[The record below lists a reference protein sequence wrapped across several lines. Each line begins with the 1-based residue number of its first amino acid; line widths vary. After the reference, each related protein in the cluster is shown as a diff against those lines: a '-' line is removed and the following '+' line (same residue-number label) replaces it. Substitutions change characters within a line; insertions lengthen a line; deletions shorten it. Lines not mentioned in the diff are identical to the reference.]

1 MTLNMAL
8 APMALSATT
17 FNAGDKVRVT
27 VDFKYTVESD
37 ATVHLYACPYYTNIF
52 GKHLVDSCV
61 GRADVTLAATATPL
75 DKTVTVDFTLVPKAQ
90 SGIEDGT
97 YGLAVWVRTS
107 VSTSDPW
114 SLKPTAVDNQD
125 SILLVSGNPSS
136 GGIGDT
142 LTSIMPM
149 LMMVMMMGMIMPM
162 MQGMGGGSEE

>member
-1 MTLNMAL
+1 MTLNMGL

-37 ATVHLYACPYYTNIF
+37 ATVHLYAAPYYTNIL

-61 GRADVTLAATATPL
+61 GRSDITLAATAIPL
-75 DKTVTVDFTLVPKAQ
+75 DKTATVDFTLVPKAQ

-114 SLKPTAVDNQD
+114 SIPRPPAVDNQD
-125 SILLVSGNPSS
+125 SVLLVSGNSS

>member
-1 MTLNMAL
+1 
-8 APMALSATT
+8 
-17 FNAGDKVRVT
+17 
-27 VDFKYTVESD
+27 
-37 ATVHLYACPYYTNIF
+37 
-52 GKHLVDSCV
+52 
-61 GRADVTLAATATPL
+61 L
-75 DKTVTVDFTLVPKAQ
+75 DKTATVDFTLVPKAQ

-114 SLKPTAVDNQD
+114 SIPRPSAVDNQD
-125 SILLVSGNPSS
+125 SVLLVSGNPSS

>member
-1 MTLNMAL
+1 MTLNMGF

-27 VDFKYTVESD
+27 VDFKYTVEAD
-37 ATVHLYACPYYTNIF
+37 ATVHLYAAPYYTNIL

-61 GRADVTLAATATPL
+61 GRSDVTLPATATPL
-75 DKTVTVDFTLVPKAQ
+75 DKTATVDFTLVPKAQ

-114 SLKPTAVDNQD
+114 SIPRPPAVDNQD
-125 SILLVSGNPSS
+125 SVLLVSGNSS

-162 MQGMGGGSEE
+162 MQGMGGGTEE

>member
-1 MTLNMAL
+1 
-8 APMALSATT
+8 
-17 FNAGDKVRVT
+17 
-27 VDFKYTVESD
+27 
-37 ATVHLYACPYYTNIF
+37 
-52 GKHLVDSCV
+52 
-61 GRADVTLAATATPL
+61 
-75 DKTVTVDFTLVPKAQ
+75 VPKAQ

-114 SLKPTAVDNQD
+114 SIPKPSAVDNQD
-125 SILLVSGNPSS
+125 SVLLVSGNSS

-162 MQGMGGGSEE
+162 MQGMGGGTEE

>member
-1 MTLNMAL
+1 MTLDMGL

-37 ATVHLYACPYYTNIF
+37 ATVHLYAAPYYTNIL

-61 GRADVTLAATATPL
+61 GRSDVTLPATATPL
-75 DKTVTVDFTLVPKAQ
+75 DKTATVDFTLVPKAQ

-114 SLKPTAVDNQD
+114 SIPRPSAVDNQD
-125 SILLVSGNPSS
+125 SVLLVSGNSS

>member
-1 MTLNMAL
+1 
-8 APMALSATT
+8 
-17 FNAGDKVRVT
+17 
-27 VDFKYTVESD
+27 VDFKYTVEAD
-37 ATVHLYACPYYTNIF
+37 ATVHLYVAPYYTNIL

-61 GRADVTLAATATPL
+61 GRSDVTLPATATPL
-75 DKTVTVDFTLVPKAQ
+75 DKTATVDFTLVPKAQ

-114 SLKPTAVDNQD
+114 SIPKPSAVDNQD
-125 SILLVSGNPSS
+125 SVLLVSGNSS

-162 MQGMGGGSEE
+162 MQGMGGGTEE